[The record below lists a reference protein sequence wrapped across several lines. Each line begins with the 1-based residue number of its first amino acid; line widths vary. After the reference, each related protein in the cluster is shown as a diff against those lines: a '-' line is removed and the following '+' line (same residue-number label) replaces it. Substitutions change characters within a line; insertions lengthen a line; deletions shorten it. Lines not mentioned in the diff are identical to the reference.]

1 MHTLTNQ
8 SQKMYNLGAPKS
20 NNEVDISQE
29 LIYWHNIYESKAT
42 NWCEKRSYV
51 RHFARTYYQLPK
63 HVQVPHVKT
72 IQVGL
77 RGSCQCE
84 TEKV

>member
-29 LIYWHNIYESKAT
+29 LIY
-42 NWCEKRSYV
+42 
-51 RHFARTYYQLPK
+51 
-63 HVQVPHVKT
+63 
-72 IQVGL
+72 
-77 RGSCQCE
+77 
-84 TEKV
+84 